1 VADNDLAMMSRFGT
15 WIAMAITNTV
25 ERRKV
30 AVRDIN
36 WIGYRN
42 IAWAGIAILAVTL
55 VLVIVQA
62 NWLGVGFIGGF
73 LLASIAFVKW
83 EHKLPTLFDL
93 IFVAAALLNG
103 IGSAWDL
110 YNKPG
115 LYDEIAHFCSIFAIT
130 LTLGFLLFS
139 ELMESFHGH
148 RVLFVITIAS
158 LGIAFGALWEI
169 LEWSADFLTP
179 KQIVSGLF
187 DTITDLILDSA
198 GAVLAALLNLWG
210 LNELARAADSDSQD
224 DEHVSPFSKAA
235 RSVRS

>member
-1 VADNDLAMMSRFGT
+1 
-15 WIAMAITNTV
+15 
-25 ERRKV
+25 
-30 AVRDIN
+30 VRDIN

-42 IAWAGIAILAVTL
+42 IAWAGIALLAATL
-55 VLVIVQA
+55 VVVVVQA

-115 LYDEIAHFCSIFAIT
+115 PYDEIAHFCSIFAIT
-130 LTLGFLLFS
+130 LTIGFLLFS
-139 ELMESFHGH
+139 ELMESFQGRHW
-148 RVLFVITIAS
+148 LFIITIAS

-187 DTITDLILDSA
+187 DTITDLILDTA
-198 GAVLAALLNLWG
+198 GAALAAALNLWG
-210 LNELARAADSDSQD
+210 LNELARPDTSAVGDQD
-224 DEHVSPFSKAA
+224 EEHVLPFRKTA
-235 RSVRS
+235 RGTR

>member
-1 VADNDLAMMSRFGT
+1 
-15 WIAMAITNTV
+15 
-25 ERRKV
+25 
-30 AVRDIN
+30 VRDIN
-36 WIGYRN
+36 WSGYRK
-42 IAWAGIAILAVTL
+42 IAWAGIAVLAATL
-55 VLVIVQA
+55 IVVVVRA

-115 LYDEIAHFCSIFAIT
+115 FYDEIAHFCSIFAIT
-130 LTLGFLLFS
+130 LTIGFLLFS
-139 ELMESFHGH
+139 ERMESFNGRHW
-148 RVLFVITIAS
+148 LFIITIAS

-210 LNELARAADSDSQD
+210 LNELSRASTAAVGDQD
-224 DEHVSPFSKAA
+224 EEHTLPFSKATRDA
-235 RSVRS
+235 G